1 MAEKKGKESSDKGA
15 TAVQEYSG
23 DYGPKG
29 TSGRG
34 SAQAGSQPSEQ
45 DSRAH
50 AERENA
56 AKADQERWSTP
67 ANAPVLPRVNQRDD
81 IELYGVNKEGYVAA
95 SPEPLEGEEGITIV
109 EARPVLG
116 YGGPINVTSE
126 RGDYKAFGGDIIYD
140 LSDGK
145 RYVLARQLAIA
156 LGTTIPEPNK
166 DEVRLLEE
174 QAFGWQEAKR
184 RAIERGDATEDE
196 MTGTVGSTMQE
207 DETRG
212 RGKPYTGQGSAVER
226 HTGSHITGQG
236 EPGPGRP
243 SGPGHKENKTGDSG
257 QAGVTTPSK
266 PRGDGFDE
274 FK

>member
-1 MAEKKGKESSDKGA
+1 MAEKKGKETSDKGG

-45 DSRAH
+45 EARSH
-50 AERENA
+50 AEEENR
-56 AKADQERWSTP
+56 KRADQERWTTP

-81 IELYGVNKEGYVAA
+81 IELYGVNKEGFVAA
-95 SPEPLEGEEGITIV
+95 SPEPLEGEGVTIN
-109 EARPVLG
+109 EARQVLG
-116 YGGPINVTSE
+116 YGGPITVAGE

-207 DETRG
+207 DETHG
-212 RGKPYTGQGSAVER
+212 RGKPFTGQGSAIPG
-226 HTGSHITGQG
+226 HTGAGITGQG

-243 SGPGHKENKTGDSG
+243 AGQGGHKDNKQGDSG

-266 PRGDGFDE
+266 PHDGFDD

>member
-1 MAEKKGKESSDKGA
+1 MAEKKTNEPSKSGGS
-15 TAVQEYSG
+15 AVAELASE
-23 DYGPKG
+23 GPKG
-29 TSGRG
+29 TSGQG
-34 SAQAGSQPSEQ
+34 SARNVSQPSQ
-45 DSRAH
+45 ADANAH

-56 AKADQERWSTP
+56 KKADQERWSTP

-81 IELYGVNKEGYVAA
+81 IELYGVNKEGFVAA
-95 SPEPLEGEEGITIV
+95 SPEPFEGEGITIV

-116 YGGPINVTSE
+116 YGGPLNVSGE
-126 RGDYKAFGGDIIYD
+126 RGDQKAFGGDLIYD

-145 RYVLARQLAIA
+145 RYVLARQLAEA

-166 DEVRLLEE
+166 EEVRLLEE

-196 MTGTVGSTMQE
+196 MTGTVGSSQQE

-212 RGKPYTGQGSAVER
+212 RGKPYTGQGSAIPR

-236 EPGPGRP
+236 EPGPG
-243 SGPGHKENKTGDSG
+243 
-257 QAGVTTPSK
+257 VPSK
-266 PRGDGFDE
+266 HDGFDD